1 MNNDELMHYG
11 VLGMKWGVRRYRNA
25 DGSLTKLGKKKSKR
39 YEKRLDKNQQRQAKM
54 ENGINKIYATNKGKN
69 MLGTYGEWGQYY
81 RNRSKMNLKKIEKID
96 PKLATKLNKKYS
108 KMLNKVYLQDFT
120 MKELRSI
127 QKQPD
132 KLDEK
137 AMKFFK
143 QEETRILL
151 NTNIKDAAKKEMNR
165 RINDQLQQQT
175 QDQINMQIQQQIQQ
189 QINMQI
195 QQQINMQIQQQIDMQ
210 MQQKM
215 AMQTMGMM

>member
-1 MNNDELMHYG
+1 
-11 VLGMKWGVRRYRNA
+11 
-25 DGSLTKLGKKKSKR
+25 
-39 YEKRLDKNQQRQAKM
+39 M

-81 RNRSKMNLKKIEKID
+81 RNRSKINLKKIEKID

-151 NTNIKDAAKKEMNR
+151 NTNIKDVAKKRNE
-165 RINDQLQQQT
+165 QT
-175 QDQINMQIQQQIQQ
+175 NQRSATATNATAD
-189 QINMQI
+189 
-195 QQQINMQIQQQIDMQ
+195 
-210 MQQKM
+210 
-215 AMQTMGMM
+215 

>member
-195 QQQINMQIQQQIDMQ
+195 QQQIDMQIQQQMT
-210 MQQKM
+210 
-215 AMQTMGMM
+215 MQTMGMM

>member
-11 VLGMKWGVRRYRNA
+11 VLGMKWGVRRYRNT
-25 DGSLTKLGKKKSKR
+25 DGSLTELGKKKSKR

-54 ENGINKIYATNKGKN
+54 ENRINKIYATNKGKN
-69 MLGTYGEWGQYY
+69 KLGTYSEWGQYY
-81 RNRSKMNLKKIEKID
+81 RNRSKINLKKIEKID

-151 NTNIKDAAKKEMNR
+151 NTNVKDVAKKEMNR

-175 QDQINMQIQQQIQQ
+175 QQQINMQIQQQIQQ

-195 QQQINMQIQQQIDMQ
+195 QQQIDMQIQQQ
-210 MQQKM
+210 M

>member
-1 MNNDELMHYG
+1 
-11 VLGMKWGVRRYRNA
+11 
-25 DGSLTKLGKKKSKR
+25 
-39 YEKRLDKNQQRQAKM
+39 M
-54 ENGINKIYATNKGKN
+54 ENEINKIYATNKGKN
-69 MLGTYGEWGQYY
+69 MLGSYGEWGQYY
-81 RNRSKMNLKKIEKID
+81 RNRSKTNLKKIEKID

-151 NTNIKDAAKKEMNR
+151 NTNIKDVAKKEMNR
-165 RINDQLQQQT
+165 RINDQLQQQM
-175 QDQINMQIQQQIQQ
+175 QQQINMQIQQQIQQ

-195 QQQINMQIQQQIDMQ
+195 QQQINMQMQQQMTMQ
-210 MQQKM
+210 M
-215 AMQTMGMM
+215 MGMM

>member
-1 MNNDELMHYG
+1 MHNDELMHYG
-11 VLGMKWGVRRYRNA
+11 VLGMKWGVRRYRNT
-25 DGSLTKLGKKKSKR
+25 DGSLTELGKKKSKR

-54 ENGINKIYATNKGKN
+54 ENGIDKIYATNKGEN
-69 MLGTYGEWGQYY
+69 MLGSYGAWGQYY
-81 RNRSKMNLKKIEKID
+81 RNRSKTNLKKIEKID

-137 AMKFFK
+137 AKKFFK

-151 NTNIKDAAKKEMNR
+151 NTNIKDVAKKETNR
-165 RINDQLQQQT
+165 RINDQLQQQ
-175 QDQINMQIQQQIQQ
+175 MQQ
-189 QINMQI
+189 QINMQMQQQI

-210 MQQKM
+210 MQQQM

>member
-11 VLGMKWGVRRYRNA
+11 VLGMKWGVRRFRNA

-54 ENGINKIYATNKGKN
+54 ENEINKIYATNKGKN
-69 MLGTYGEWGQYY
+69 MLGSYSGWGQYY
-81 RNRSKMNLKKIEKID
+81 RNRSKIKLKKLEKID

-132 KLDEK
+132 ELDEK

-151 NTNIKDAAKKEMNR
+151 NTNIKDVAKKEMNR

-175 QDQINMQIQQQIQQ
+175 QQ
-189 QINMQI
+189 QI

-210 MQQKM
+210 MQQQM

>member
-1 MNNDELMHYG
+1 
-11 VLGMKWGVRRYRNA
+11 
-25 DGSLTKLGKKKSKR
+25 
-39 YEKRLDKNQQRQAKM
+39 
-54 ENGINKIYATNKGKN
+54 
-69 MLGTYGEWGQYY
+69 
-81 RNRSKMNLKKIEKID
+81 MNLKKIEKID

-151 NTNIKDAAKKEMNR
+151 NTNVKDVAKKEMNR

-195 QQQINMQIQQQIDMQ
+195 QQQIDMQ
-210 MQQKM
+210 MQQQM

>member
-11 VLGMKWGVRRYRNA
+11 VLGMKWGVRRYRNT
-25 DGSLTKLGKKKSKR
+25 DGSLTELGKKKSKR

-69 MLGTYGEWGQYY
+69 KLGTYSEWGQYY
-81 RNRSKMNLKKIEKID
+81 RNRSKINLKKIEKLD

-151 NTNIKDAAKKEMNR
+151 NTNVKDVAKKEMNR

-175 QDQINMQIQQQIQQ
+175 QQQTNMQIQQQIQQ

-195 QQQINMQIQQQIDMQ
+195 QQQIDMQIQQQMT
-210 MQQKM
+210 
-215 AMQTMGMM
+215 MQTMGMM

>member
-1 MNNDELMHYG
+1 MYNDELMHYG

-25 DGSLTKLGKKKSKR
+25 DGSLTELGKKKSKR

-69 MLGTYGEWGQYY
+69 MLGPYGEWGQYY

-151 NTNIKDAAKKEMNR
+151 NTNVKDVAKKEMNR

-195 QQQINMQIQQQIDMQ
+195 QQQIDMQ
-210 MQQKM
+210 MQQQM

>member
-25 DGSLTKLGKKKSKR
+25 DGSLTELGKKKTKR

-54 ENGINKIYATNKGKN
+54 ENGINKIYATNKGEN
-69 MLGTYGEWGQYY
+69 MLGPYGAWGQYY
-81 RNRSKMNLKKIEKID
+81 RNRSKTNLKKIEKID

-151 NTNIKDAAKKEMNR
+151 NTNIKDVAKKEMNR

-175 QDQINMQIQQQIQQ
+175 QQQIDMQIQQQIQQ

-195 QQQINMQIQQQIDMQ
+195 QQQFNMQIQQQMT
-210 MQQKM
+210 
-215 AMQTMGMM
+215 MQTMGMM

>member
-25 DGSLTKLGKKKSKR
+25 DGSLTELGKKKSKK

-81 RNRSKMNLKKIEKID
+81 RNRSKINLKKIEKID

-151 NTNIKDAAKKEMNR
+151 NTNIKDVAKKEMNR

-175 QDQINMQIQQQIQQ
+175 QQQIDMQIQQQIQQ

-195 QQQINMQIQQQIDMQ
+195 QQQFNMQIQQQMT
-210 MQQKM
+210 
-215 AMQTMGMM
+215 MQTMGMM

>member
-11 VLGMKWGVRRYRNA
+11 VLGMKWGVRRFRNA
-25 DGSLTKLGKKKSKR
+25 DGSLTELGKKKSKR

-54 ENGINKIYATNKGKN
+54 ENRINKIYATNKGKN
-69 MLGTYGEWGQYY
+69 KLGTYSEWGQYY
-81 RNRSKMNLKKIEKID
+81 RNRSKINLKKIEKID

-151 NTNIKDAAKKEMNR
+151 NTNVKDVAKKEMNR

-175 QDQINMQIQQQIQQ
+175 QQQINMQIQQQIQQ

-195 QQQINMQIQQQIDMQ
+195 QQQIDMQIQQQ
-210 MQQKM
+210 M